1 MTLLLLG
8 LLLFLGSHSI
18 HIVAP
23 KWRAEQIERFG
34 ELTWKGVYAL
44 LALLGIV
51 LIVYGYGEARLVP
64 EVLWVAPTWTRHVT
78 ALLVLPAFI
87 LLVAADV
94 PGNRIK
100 CRVGHPMVAGV
111 TVWAFAHLLT
121 NGTVADLLLFGGF
134 LAWAVTSYAVC
145 RSRDRRMGTTY
156 PQGTIARDIATLVVG
171 VTAWVA
177 FAFWLHDLLFGVRP
191 FG

>member
-8 LLLFLGSHSI
+8 LLLFLGTHSI

-23 KWRAEQIERFG
+23 AWRTAQIARFG
-34 ELTWKGVYAL
+34 EMTWKGVYAL

-51 LIVYGYGEARLVP
+51 LIVYGYGAARLAP
-64 EVLWVAPTWTRHVT
+64 EVLWVAPTWARHVT
-78 ALLVLPAFI
+78 ALLLLPAFI
-87 LLVAADV
+87 LLVAADL

-100 CRVGHPMVAGV
+100 GRVGHPMVAGV
-111 TVWAFAHLLT
+111 TVWAFAHLLA

-134 LAWAVTSYAVC
+134 LVWAVSSYAVC
-145 RSRDRRMGTTY
+145 RGRDRRQGTSY
-156 PQGTIARDIATLVVG
+156 PQGTIARDIATVVVG
-171 VTAWVA
+171 TAVWVA
-177 FAFWLHDLLFGVRP
+177 FAFWLHGLLFDVRP

>member
-23 KWRAEQIERFG
+23 KWRAVQIARFG

-51 LIVYGYGEARLVP
+51 LIVYGYGETRLVP

-100 CRVGHPMVAGV
+100 NRVGHPMVAGV
-111 TVWAFAHLLT
+111 TVWAFAHLLA

-145 RSRDRRMGTTY
+145 RSRDRCTGTTY
-156 PQGTIARDIATLVVG
+156 PQGTIARDIATIVVG
-171 VTAWVA
+171 AAAWVA
-177 FAFWLHDLLFGVRP
+177 FAFWLHGLLFGARP